1 MLLKEL
7 KNFQIYQWVDDL
19 YLNNIKLIPEDW
31 SKYDDYEVKDIVAYT
46 DDGDSLVIN
55 VYIKDKGEDNDS
67 KRACKSLCMEGK
79 R

>member
-7 KNFQIYQWVDDL
+7 KDFQIYQWADDL
-19 YLNNIKLIPEDW
+19 YLNNVKLIAEDW

-55 VYIKDKGEDNDS
+55 VYIKDKKGS
-67 KRACKSLCMEGK
+67 K
-79 R
+79 